1 MKTKNWFVA
10 LVLLISTA
18 SWATTVTETITPAK
32 LIEAGAALSDGS
44 ATSFSNVSVDVP
56 TVKYA
61 GNLGYDEGKGAFYL
75 TKDNCLSVTSSNY
88 KALSITVTWSTG
100 NVNGLKNG
108 LNTYYRDAAF
118 SGSETNDALKYID
131 GLPRETVGYASAGS
145 TSSADLDIIV
155 AEDTTHVKFY
165 SLVGKGI
172 AKNYISQIVIE
183 WETISAFDVV
193 IGSHTNGTIE
203 INGFTTPDLI
213 EAGADVT
220 MTLTPDVGYELT
232 GYTIGASVINLT
244 PAERTTEPV
253 EVHFDMPAEDVTVSA
268 VFADA
273 LARHTSNV
281 YIADGE
287 YSEIV
292 TSAGY
297 PLSINIST
305 SEEYILVVEDVT
317 DEDYCVGSP
326 ASFSQSW
333 QTGGIASVSS
343 LTYAYDDEMGAYLG
357 AITIQGLAM
366 GTDKLTL
373 TFKQTD
379 DYVTSSVDIY
389 VHVIVPTHT
398 AALVAEVD
406 GRYYAV
412 TTTLSAGKLGAEEVI
427 VANGKVFYDSDL
439 INAADITW
447 VIAESRDAYGDP
459 IYTIQNAESKYLDRY
474 GSTDFRFA
482 DGQVTWSDA
491 DGTFVIS
498 GKSICYVSGHF
509 EASTSSTGRAL
520 EITTISAMPAAIER
534 SQPNGKLSTMC
545 FPFSINL
552 ESPFVEGIG
561 TVYNVSGV
569 YKSGD
574 KVTGIGLSEEAST
587 ILEAGKPYVFEASAS
602 DLYVQYGEFTVAGD
616 RGYATGLVGNLTS
629 SKIYVPDDGYCYG
642 ISNNVIRRVLPGATA
657 SIGAYKA
664 YINVDGLDEVGA
676 SPAPGR
682 RVIYVENTAT
692 SLEDILDG
700 ATFINWNEP
709 VYNMLG
715 QQVGKGTTGVLI
727 QNGQKF
733 FVH

>member
-32 LIEAGAALSDGS
+32 LIDAGAALSDGS

-118 SGSETNDALKYID
+118 SGSETNDVLKNIE
-131 GLPRETVGYASAGS
+131 GLPKQNVVYASAGS

-165 SLVGKGI
+165 SLVGKGT

-203 INGFTTPDLI
+203 INGSTTPDLI

>member
-32 LIEAGAALSDGS
+32 LIDAGAALSDGS

-118 SGSETNDALKYID
+118 SGSETNDVLKNIE
-131 GLPRETVGYASAGS
+131 GLPKQNVVYASAGS

-165 SLVGKGI
+165 SLVGKGT

-203 INGFTTPDLI
+203 INGSTTPDLI

-629 SKIYVPDDGYCYG
+629 SKIYVPADGYCYG

>member
-32 LIEAGAALSDGS
+32 LIDAGAALSDGS

-118 SGSETNDALKYID
+118 SGSETNDVLKNIE
-131 GLPRETVGYASAGS
+131 GLPKQNVVYASAGS

-165 SLVGKGI
+165 SLVGKGT

-203 INGFTTPDLI
+203 INGSTTPDLI

-545 FPFSINL
+545 FPFSINM

>member
-32 LIEAGAALSDGS
+32 LIDAGAALSDGS

-118 SGSETNDALKYID
+118 SGSETNDVLKNIE
-131 GLPRETVGYASAGS
+131 GLPKQNVVYASAGS

-165 SLVGKGI
+165 SLVGKGT

-203 INGFTTPDLI
+203 INGSTTPDLI

-629 SKIYVPDDGYCYG
+629 SKIDVPDDGYCYG

>member
-32 LIEAGAALSDGS
+32 LIDAGAALSDGS

-118 SGSETNDALKYID
+118 SGSETNDVLKNIE
-131 GLPRETVGYASAGS
+131 GLPKQNVVYASAGS

-165 SLVGKGI
+165 SLVGKGT

-203 INGFTTPDLI
+203 INGSTTPDLI

-474 GSTDFRFA
+474 GSTDFRLA

-642 ISNNVIRRVLPGATA
+642 ISNNVIRRVLPGAIA

-727 QNGQKF
+727 QDGQKF
-733 FVH
+733 LVH

>member
-32 LIEAGAALSDGS
+32 LIAAGAALSDGS
-44 ATSFSNVSVDVP
+44 ATLFSNVSVDVP

-100 NVNGLKNG
+100 NLNALKNG
-108 LNTYYRDAAF
+108 LITYYRDAAF
-118 SGSETNDALKYID
+118 SGSETNDALKIID
-131 GLPRETVGYASAGS
+131 GLQKQNVVYASAGS

-155 AEDTTHVKFY
+155 AEETTHVKFY
-165 SLVGKGI
+165 SLVGKGT

-183 WETISAFDVV
+183 WEEISAFDVV

-203 INGFTTPDLI
+203 INGSTTPDLV

-273 LARHTSNV
+273 LARHTSSV

-287 YSEIV
+287 YTEIV
-292 TSAGY
+292 TSAGS

-305 SEEYILVVEDVT
+305 SEEYILIVEDVT
-317 DEDYCVGSP
+317 DEDFCVGSP

-343 LTYAYDDEMGAYLG
+343 LTYAYDGEMDAYLG

-379 DYVTSSVDIY
+379 DYATSSVDIY

-439 INAADITW
+439 ITAADITW
-447 VIAESRDAYGDP
+447 VIAESTDTYGDP
-459 IYTIQNAESKYLDRY
+459 IYTIQNAGSKYLDRY
-474 GSTDFRFA
+474 GSVDFRFV
-482 DGQVTWSDA
+482 DDQVTWSDA

-629 SKIYVPDDGYCYG
+629 GKIYVPDDGNCYG
-642 ISNNVIRRVLPGATA
+642 ISNNLIRRVLPGATA

-709 VYNMLG
+709 VYNVLG

-733 FVH
+733 LVQ

>member
-61 GNLGYDEGKGAFYL
+61 GNLGYDDGKGAFYL

-108 LNTYYRDAAF
+108 LITYYRDAAF

-165 SLVGKGI
+165 SLVGKGT

-203 INGFTTPDLI
+203 INGSTTPDLI

-244 PAERTTEPV
+244 PAERTTEPI

-474 GSTDFRFA
+474 GSTDFRLA

>member
-32 LIEAGAALSDGS
+32 LIDAGAALSDGS

-61 GNLGYDEGKGAFYL
+61 GNLGYDKGKGAFYL
-75 TKDNCLSVTSSNY
+75 TKNNCLSVTSSNY

-118 SGSETNDALKYID
+118 SGSETNDVLKNIK
-131 GLPRETVGYASAGS
+131 GLPKQNVGYASAGS

-165 SLVGKGI
+165 SLVGKGT

-203 INGFTTPDLI
+203 INGSTTPDLI

>member
-32 LIEAGAALSDGS
+32 LIDAGAALSDGS
-44 ATSFSNVSVDVP
+44 ATLFSNVSVDVP

-61 GNLGYDEGKGAFYL
+61 GNLGYDKGKGAFYL

-108 LNTYYRDAAF
+108 LITYYRDAAF

-165 SLVGKGI
+165 SLVGKGT

-183 WETISAFDVV
+183 WEAISAFDVV

-203 INGFTTPDLI
+203 INGSTTPDLI

-498 GKSICYVSGHF
+498 GKSICYVNGHF

-561 TVYNVSGV
+561 IVYNVSGV